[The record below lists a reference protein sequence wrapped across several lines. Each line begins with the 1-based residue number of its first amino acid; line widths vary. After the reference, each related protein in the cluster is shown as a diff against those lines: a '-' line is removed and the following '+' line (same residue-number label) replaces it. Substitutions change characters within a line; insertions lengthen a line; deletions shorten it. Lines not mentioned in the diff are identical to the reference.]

1 MSFRKRVSLRDAM
14 RGIVEEPLLPM
25 VPKRF
30 DYIGN
35 VAVISLPPKL
45 AIYKE
50 AIASKLF
57 SMRGNTQA
65 VLNKVSKLE
74 GEHRVADFELLLGE
88 TTETIHRENGY
99 TYKLDV
105 KKVFFNPRL
114 YSERRR
120 VASKINYGERILIP
134 FAGVGPFVLPA
145 AGKGARVCAVEI
157 NPDACACLVENIRIN
172 RLERQITV
180 IQDDFENLFR
190 TENIFQTENSL
201 HTESVFQ
208 PERIF
213 QVFDPAK
220 TDKESKNGGNS
231 EKVGNGGKI
240 GNKAFPDLAA
250 CSNPGEGQNKG
261 LQVPDSGFDRA
272 ILPTPYGMDRFLEKT
287 SKLVKKGG
295 YIHFYTFKAESQIPE
310 LIKDYNK
317 MGLEVELYKRAGNV
331 APSISRWVFDLI
343 KKEV

>member
-1 MSFRKRVSLRDAM
+1 MSFRNRVSLRDAM

-30 DYIGN
+30 DYIGD
-35 VAVISLPPKL
+35 VAVISIPQTLT
-45 AIYKE
+45 AYKE

-57 SMRGNTQA
+57 SMRGNTRA

-74 GEHRVADFELLLGE
+74 GDHRVADFELLLGE
-88 TTETIHRENGY
+88 STETVHRENGY

-120 VASKINYGERILIP
+120 VASKITSGERIIIP

-145 AGKGARVCAVEI
+145 AGKGARVYAIEI
-157 NPDACACLVENIRIN
+157 NPDACTCLRENIRIN
-172 RLERQITV
+172 RLEGQITV

-190 TENIFQTENSL
+190 TENLLYTE
-201 HTESVFQ
+201 HAFQ
-208 PERIF
+208 PEEIS
-213 QVFDPAK
+213 QVFNPAK
-220 TDKESKNGGNS
+220 TDKESENGESGENGTNG
-231 EKVGNGGKI
+231 EKVR
-240 GNKAFPDLAA
+240 NKAFPGLPA
-250 CSNPGEGQNKG
+250 CPNPGKGKNKG
-261 LQVPDSGFDRA
+261 LQVPDNGFDRA
-272 ILPTPYGMDRFLEKT
+272 IVPTPYGMDHFLERI

-310 LIKDYNK
+310 LTEDYEK
-317 MGLEVELYKRAGNV
+317 MGLETEFYRRTGNV
-331 APSISRWVFDLI
+331 APGISRWVFDLI
-343 KKEV
+343 KK